1 MSRSQLSTRRAIRRA
16 DRRLSVRIALS
27 GLAAAAVA
35 VATVG
40 IPLAVGVTPAAA
52 APPTSNT
59 TSITVD
65 TPSVTSITDG
75 TSPAPWNTSQG
86 DPASSAYPT
95 SDLLPTY
102 TPGGPTTGAGATAEP
117 NIAVYPGA
125 TSGTA
130 GNSPYPSGVVGT
142 PGPLD
147 GYCGTGSTS
156 TESTGSPSRQPTGT
170 TLPFSPAYFPH
181 IVRNSDGS
189 LTGYFDERPK
199 DADES
204 IVAARSTDNGKDWT
218 YEGQALEQNSGYCP
232 SADINDDGQGHP
244 NVITVGGV
252 SRLYTLNRPS
262 GDNDGV
268 GLLVHNLTPTSD
280 NPLAGLPATE
290 QVGLD
295 PDATAAATA
304 SVPTTGGTGTTIT
317 VNSTGQA
324 NTLEQLV
331 AGGFVDVTQSPAPSP
346 STVITCTGVG
356 TTTLTGCTTAAAGG
370 ATVNPGDL
378 IEQVIGTVNTAATIP
393 KGPNNTLGSSGTK
406 KNLSVTFTS
415 NQTAT
420 TLNNNAPNRVYVNGV
435 PLYCPQSNASPTT
448 ALEYCTTGPQ
458 GTAFAMPVGAIVTAD
473 PIVPATAQQTSGLVA
488 PDGIVGVLPTYPGV
502 PAGATAVLY
511 TEKLLNYYVAGKT
524 SNAVNGTYSSST
536 GSSIPFYAAETTS
549 SALTTPTVASPVTV
563 VVADDTKKVDIPAT
577 CTGLT
582 VGTGAINSGAN
593 PLIDTLTGCTVPAAD
608 NGDTY
613 TSNDNIG
620 LPGGTYESPTTL
632 AKTGEGSTNQDKDYK
647 NNEDLTVLRVAYT
660 TDGINFSSAGLDDNG
675 VISGQSAGASAY
687 TDISNP
693 TATTDPP
700 GGLNQYAAA
709 GTTDATEMR
718 FVGSGGSVVTNPDGS
733 IGLYLSGA
741 WAADGDSDAFNQIF
755 YATSTDGEHW
765 TEPESV
771 VSTDYTF
778 SASRAQDVALAGGT
792 DAPLGV
798 SAYYSGRAYG
808 PSVVPNPDG
817 SLTMVFAGY
826 RLPSP
831 VATAGASY
839 GTNASALYTVGATD
853 PALYR
858 TIMVTTLHPSTSP
871 TVTTSTSVTSSTAAP
886 VVGQPVT
893 YSATVSVP
901 APGTGTP
908 TGTVTFTDP
917 AGTLC
922 ASAALSAGTPD
933 TASCATTY
941 SGTAESDTVT
951 ATYSG
956 DANYATSSGSTTV
969 SVSTVPDAPTG
980 VGATAGNGS
989 ATVSWTA
996 PSDEGSAITG
1006 YTVSDGTGD
1015 TCATPDGMTTGCTV
1029 TGLTNGSSY
1038 SFTVAATNA
1047 NGTGAASASSN
1058 SVTPSAVPDAPTGVT
1073 AAPGD
1078 ASATVSWTAPSD
1090 EGSPITGYTVS
1101 DGAGDTCTTA
1111 GTGCIVTGL
1120 TDGSS
1125 YSFTVTATNADGT
1138 GAASAPSN
1146 SVTPS
1151 STPDAPTDVTA
1162 APGDGS
1168 ATISWVPPFAEGSPI
1183 TGYTVSDGVGDSCT
1197 TPDGS
1202 TTSCTVT
1209 GLANGTVYSFTVTAT
1224 NGNGTGVASAASNP
1238 VTPSTVPDAPTGISA
1253 TAANGSATV
1262 SWTAPFDEGAAITGY
1277 TVSDGVGDTCTTPDG
1292 SETSCTVT
1300 GLTDG
1305 TVYAFTV
1312 TATNA
1317 NGAGPAS
1324 TGSNPVTPST
1334 VPDAPTG
1341 VSAVAGEGSATVSW
1355 TAPSDEGST
1364 ITGYTVTA
1372 STGRT
1377 CTAAGT
1383 TCTITG
1389 LAAGTA
1395 VTFTVTATNANG
1407 TGAASSASAPV
1418 VPTAVPGAPTSVT
1431 AVAGNGQATVS
1442 WTAPAY
1448 AGLPITGYSVVSTS
1462 GHSCTTATTSC
1473 VVTGLAN
1480 GASVT
1485 FTVKATDA
1493 DGTGP
1498 ASAPSNSVVPT
1509 SNTAVITS
1517 GATVTIAAGK
1527 KLDFTVTTSGTPT
1540 PTVGESG
1547 IAPWMTL
1554 TPGTR
1559 SAAGTAK
1566 ITGKGPASGGT
1577 YTFTVEADNG
1587 VGPATMQPFTV
1598 HVLAITS
1605 PASAT
1610 FVPGTA
1616 HSVTITTAGPTS
1628 GVTLSATLSAKQAG
1642 ITFHDNGDGTATLS
1656 GTATSK
1662 DKTAV
1667 VVVTATAG
1675 SVTTQQKLTVT
1686 IS

>member
-1 MSRSQLSTRRAIRRA
+1 M
-16 DRRLSVRIALS
+16 
-27 GLAAAAVA
+27 
-35 VATVG
+35 
-40 IPLAVGVTPAAA
+40 
-52 APPTSNT
+52 
-59 TSITVD
+59 
-65 TPSVTSITDG
+65 
-75 TSPAPWNTSQG
+75 
-86 DPASSAYPT
+86 
-95 SDLLPTY
+95 
-102 TPGGPTTGAGATAEP
+102 
-117 NIAVYPGA
+117 
-125 TSGTA
+125 
-130 GNSPYPSGVVGT
+130 
-142 PGPLD
+142 
-147 GYCGTGSTS
+147 
-156 TESTGSPSRQPTGT
+156 
-170 TLPFSPAYFPH
+170 
-181 IVRNSDGS
+181 
-189 LTGYFDERPK
+189 
-199 DADES
+199 
-204 IVAARSTDNGKDWT
+204 
-218 YEGQALEQNSGYCP
+218 
-232 SADINDDGQGHP
+232 
-244 NVITVGGV
+244 
-252 SRLYTLNRPS
+252 
-262 GDNDGV
+262 
-268 GLLVHNLTPTSD
+268 
-280 NPLAGLPATE
+280 
-290 QVGLD
+290 
-295 PDATAAATA
+295 
-304 SVPTTGGTGTTIT
+304 
-317 VNSTGQA
+317 
-324 NTLEQLV
+324 
-331 AGGFVDVTQSPAPSP
+331 
-346 STVITCTGVG
+346 
-356 TTTLTGCTTAAAGG
+356 
-370 ATVNPGDL
+370 
-378 IEQVIGTVNTAATIP
+378 
-393 KGPNNTLGSSGTK
+393 
-406 KNLSVTFTS
+406 
-415 NQTAT
+415 
-420 TLNNNAPNRVYVNGV
+420 
-435 PLYCPQSNASPTT
+435 
-448 ALEYCTTGPQ
+448 
-458 GTAFAMPVGAIVTAD
+458 
-473 PIVPATAQQTSGLVA
+473 
-488 PDGIVGVLPTYPGV
+488 
-502 PAGATAVLY
+502 
-511 TEKLLNYYVAGKT
+511 
-524 SNAVNGTYSSST
+524 
-536 GSSIPFYAAETTS
+536 
-549 SALTTPTVASPVTV
+549 
-563 VVADDTKKVDIPAT
+563 
-577 CTGLT
+577 
-582 VGTGAINSGAN
+582 
-593 PLIDTLTGCTVPAAD
+593 
-608 NGDTY
+608 
-613 TSNDNIG
+613 
-620 LPGGTYESPTTL
+620 
-632 AKTGEGSTNQDKDYK
+632 
-647 NNEDLTVLRVAYT
+647 
-660 TDGINFSSAGLDDNG
+660 
-675 VISGQSAGASAY
+675 
-687 TDISNP
+687 
-693 TATTDPP
+693 
-700 GGLNQYAAA
+700 
-709 GTTDATEMR
+709 
-718 FVGSGGSVVTNPDGS
+718 
-733 IGLYLSGA
+733 
-741 WAADGDSDAFNQIF
+741 
-755 YATSTDGEHW
+755 
-765 TEPESV
+765 
-771 VSTDYTF
+771 
-778 SASRAQDVALAGGT
+778 
-792 DAPLGV
+792 
-798 SAYYSGRAYG
+798 
-808 PSVVPNPDG
+808 
-817 SLTMVFAGY
+817 
-826 RLPSP
+826 
-831 VATAGASY
+831 
-839 GTNASALYTVGATD
+839 
-853 PALYR
+853 
-858 TIMVTTLHPSTSP
+858 
-871 TVTTSTSVTSSTAAP
+871 
-886 VVGQPVT
+886 
-893 YSATVSVP
+893 
-901 APGTGTP
+901 
-908 TGTVTFTDP
+908 
-917 AGTLC
+917 
-922 ASAALSAGTPD
+922 
-933 TASCATTY
+933 
-941 SGTAESDTVT
+941 T

-1015 TCATPDGMTTGCTV
+1015 TCATPDGMTTSCTV

-1038 SFTVAATNA
+1038 SFTVTATNA
-1047 NGTGAASASSN
+1047 DGTGAASAPSN

-1111 GTGCIVTGL
+1111 STGCIVTGL

-1224 NGNGTGVASAASNP
+1224 NGNGTGVASA
-1238 VTPSTVPDAPTGISA
+1238 
-1253 TAANGSATV
+1253 
-1262 SWTAPFDEGAAITGY
+1262 
-1277 TVSDGVGDTCTTPDG
+1277 
-1292 SETSCTVT
+1292 
-1300 GLTDG
+1300 
-1305 TVYAFTV
+1305 
-1312 TATNA
+1312 
-1317 NGAGPAS
+1317 
-1324 TGSNPVTPST
+1324 GSNPVTPST